1 MPWIKSSGVYRGWS
15 YIRVWLFI
23 HYCINSN
30 LQTSI
35 TGSVQQQ
42 SSSIFEYLSC
52 STLFKKDSRCEQ
64 CLSNRWFNHHLV
76 KVGPM
81 LMFASSFVQD
91 LNRRRN
97 RFVRTASNRGICG
110 GVFCHSRRLHRKTF
124 IWSWDHCRLQSNFLE
139 DIVAGWDSHT
149 ISECVWFG
157 SCSHRGVDYNLS
169 FLRSFTGQG

>member
-1 MPWIKSSGVYRGWS
+1 MQPSPRSKKPFFGEFSRLVKYSCFHSCSIPDAIGVYRGWS

-30 LQTSI
+30 FQTSI

-124 IWSWDHCRLQSNFLE
+124 IWS
-139 DIVAGWDSHT
+139 
-149 ISECVWFG
+149 
-157 SCSHRGVDYNLS
+157 
-169 FLRSFTGQG
+169 